1 LSILLEVRNLSKS
14 FAIRK
19 SFWRFGSEQ
28 EFFKAVVDVSLDLER
43 GKVLVL
49 AGESGSGKTT
59 VARLI
64 IRAIDPDPGQ
74 GSIRFD
80 GIDVTRYSGKELMQF
95 RTSVHMIY
103 QDPYASLNPRM
114 SIMDIV
120 MEPLNIHDK
129 RSSKREKIERVLKA
143 LEDVRLKQ
151 EAAVKLPHMLS
162 GGEKQRVAIARAI
175 VLKPKLIV
183 ADEPVSMLD
192 VSIRAEILS
201 LITDLKERYE
211 ISWIYITHDLS
222 TARVVGETVAIMHR
236 GQIVERGPID
246 NILLSPSH
254 SYTQA
259 LINAIPD
266 IDSTNDLSSNS

>member
-1 LSILLEVRNLSKS
+1 MSILLEARSLSKS
-14 FAIRK
+14 FPIK
-19 SFWRFGSEQ
+19 KGFLSFGGKLDFI
-28 EFFKAVVDVSLDLER
+28 KAVDNVSFELDR
-43 GKVLVL
+43 GKVLVI

-64 IRAIDPDPGQ
+64 MRAIDPDPGQ

-80 GIDVTRYSGKELMQF
+80 GVDITRYKGNQLKQF

-114 SIMDIV
+114 TVMDLV

-129 RSSKREKIERVLKA
+129 ARTKKEKIEKVFKA

-151 EAAVKLPHMLS
+151 EIATMLPHTLS
-162 GGEKQRVAIARAI
+162 GGERQRVAIARAVVI
-175 VLKPKLIV
+175 KPKLIV

-192 VSIRAEILS
+192 VSIRGEILS
-201 LITDLKERYE
+201 LISNLKERFE

-222 TARVVGETVAIMHR
+222 TARMVGETVAIMHH
-236 GQIVERGPID
+236 GQIVEKGEID
-246 NILLSPSH
+246 NVLLNPSH
-254 SYTQA
+254 AYTQA
-259 LINAIPD
+259 LIKAIPD
-266 IDSTNDLSSNS
+266 IDAYNN

>member
-1 LSILLEVRNLSKS
+1 MGVLLETRNLSKS
-14 FAIRK
+14 FPIRK
-19 SFWRFGSEQ
+19 SFWGFSRNAD
-28 EFFKAVVDVSLDLER
+28 FFKAVDNVSLELDR

-64 IRAIDPDPGQ
+64 MRAIDPDL

-80 GIDVTRYSGKELMQF
+80 GVDVTQYTGSQLKNF
-95 RTSVHMIY
+95 RKLVHMIY

-114 SIMDIV
+114 TVMDIV

-129 RSSKREKIERVLKA
+129 ASTKQERIEKVLKA
-143 LEDVRLKQ
+143 LEDVKLKPNDI
-151 EAAVKLPHMLS
+151 ASKLPHTLS
-162 GGEKQRVAIARAI
+162 GGERQRVAIARAI

-192 VSIRAEILS
+192 VSIRAGILS
-201 LITDLKERYE
+201 LISDLKEKYE

-222 TARVVGETVAIMHR
+222 TARVVGETVAIMHH
-236 GQIVERGPID
+236 GQIVERGQID
-246 NILLSPSH
+246 NVLLNPSH
-254 SYTQA
+254 PYTQA
-259 LINAIPD
+259 LISAIPD
-266 IDSTNDLSSNS
+266 IEATGNDD